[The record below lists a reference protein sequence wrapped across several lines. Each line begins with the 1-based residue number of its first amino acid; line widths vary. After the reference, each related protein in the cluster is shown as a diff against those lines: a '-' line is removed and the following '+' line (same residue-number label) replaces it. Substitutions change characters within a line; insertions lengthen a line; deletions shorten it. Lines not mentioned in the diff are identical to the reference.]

1 MSYQLVK
8 LLLIAQSGLCVHVLV
23 VSGGGEGAW
32 DGKGSRGAC
41 VGSTGLSSMA
51 LGML

>member
-1 MSYQLVK
+1 MSYQLFK
-8 LLLIAQSGLCVHVLV
+8 LPLISPTGLRVPVLV